1 MDGKT
6 SKENLGI
13 VVQYK
18 VKIRASI
25 AGIGGKF
32 GGGGEIVAEL
42 PFTLT
47 HSKPAETPERKVG
60 EEYERLFNR
69 EDNYRN
75 GRLSTSRRKQMA
87 RIRWT
92 ST

>member
-25 AGIGGKF
+25 GGIGGKF
-32 GGGGEIVAEL
+32 GGGGELAAEL

-47 HSKPAETPERKVG
+47 HAKPAETPERKV
-60 EEYERLFNR
+60 N
-69 EDNYRN
+69 
-75 GRLSTSRRKQMA
+75 SRVNQENK
-87 RIRWT
+87 
-92 ST
+92 